1 MHDYN
6 IEMVETNKEVGMI
19 RNELNILE
27 ENDVLLLEFF
37 DYFSINILIII
48 ITICV

>member
-6 IEMVETNKEVGMI
+6 IEMVETKKEVGRI

-37 DYFSINILIII
+37 DYFSINIY
-48 ITICV
+48 

>member
-6 IEMVETNKEVGMI
+6 IEIVETKKEVGRI

-37 DYFSINILIII
+37 DYFSINIY
-48 ITICV
+48 